1 MKSRQRSD
9 RFVLM
14 PRVKMEAREEDDVM
28 LREGSFCCFLLARGG
43 ELFGEDGRDL
53 VRGGEWRC

>member
-1 MKSRQRSD
+1 
-9 RFVLM
+9 
-14 PRVKMEAREEDDVM
+14 MEAREEDDVM

-53 VRGGEWRC
+53 VRSGGWRCW

>member
-1 MKSRQRSD
+1 MKSRQKSD

-28 LREGSFCCFLLARGG
+28 LREGIFCCFLLFFVGKR
-43 ELFGEDGRDL
+43 
-53 VRGGEWRC
+53 W